1 MRIPHF
7 YTSFYVYKYA
17 TGLSCAIYIAYEI
30 LKGNQEV
37 KENYIKF
44 LKSGSNGYPLDIL
57 KLVGIDLTTGEVVA
71 DALKVFKDKLYELK
85 KLI

>member
-1 MRIPHF
+1 MT
-7 YTSFYVYKYA
+7 Y
-17 TGLSCAIYIAYEI
+17 
-30 LKGNQEV
+30 
-37 KENYIKF
+37 YIKF